1 MRGDAGRLR
10 QVVLNLVGNAIKF
23 TDAGEVA
30 VRVQADA
37 RDGGDGLLHFTVSD
51 TGIGIPE
58 EKREQV
64 RKLILGGLAHQQI
77 VEATGVSS
85 GTVSVIRRNIKA
97 QMPLMRA
104 TVCVTVAL
112 LSAKGRL
119 REVQKRQEKVGGP
132 GRTRTCDN
140 TVMSGA
146 F

>member
-1 MRGDAGRLR
+1 VIEAVFDDLRKQVRPGLLSPPSVDGAAQLRLR
-10 QVVLNLVGNAIKF
+10 SSG
-23 TDAGEVA
+23 
-30 VRVQADA
+30 R
-37 RDGGDGLLHFTVSD
+37 
-51 TGIGIPE
+51 GIPE

-64 RKLILGGLAHQQI
+64 RKLILGGVAHERI

-104 TVCVTVAL
+104 TGCVTVAL

-119 REVQKRQEKVGGP
+119 KEVQKGQEKVGGP

-140 TVMSGA
+140 TVMSGGKKPGRSRKA
-146 F
+146 

>member
-1 MRGDAGRLR
+1 M
-10 QVVLNLVGNAIKF
+10 
-23 TDAGEVA
+23 
-30 VRVQADA
+30 
-37 RDGGDGLLHFTVSD
+37 
-51 TGIGIPE
+51 
-58 EKREQV
+58 
-64 RKLILGGLAHQQI
+64 RKLILGGVAHQQI

-104 TVCVTVAL
+104 TGCVTVAL

-119 REVQKRQEKVGGP
+119 REVQKGQEKVGAS